1 MTKQIELT
9 TKLCDNIKSKIN
21 TINIY
26 NDCKLNEIT
35 LSYREE
41 EYFLVS
47 EQIPLS
53 LPQKER
59 FLAAA
64 TLLNSA
70 VDKNGLKE
78 YNLSGFIFN
87 DTIADFSPESYKVFC
102 KTNKS
107 NHNYVKPYGLYLQI
121 CVNTNFADAVN
132 TAKPLLTNFC
142 KALNLKT
149 NNIIYIK
156 TLRNYW
162 STDSHDNF
170 ISKIEVPV
178 L

>member
-1 MTKQIELT
+1 MDFLF
-9 TKLCDNIKSKIN
+9 
-21 TINIY
+21 
-26 NDCKLNEIT
+26 
-35 LSYREE
+35 
-41 EYFLVS
+41 YFLFKLIIQS
-47 EQIPLS
+47 
-53 LPQKER
+53 
-59 FLAAA
+59 
-64 TLLNSA
+64 T
-70 VDKNGLKE
+70 
-78 YNLSGFIFN
+78 FIFN
-87 DTIADFSPESYKVFC
+87 DTITDFSPESYKVFC